1 MVERVLVLPRDRV
14 PGGCD
19 FTGLREAKAQTIVAL
34 RAAVAA
40 HGQFIDRPLAEES
53 PAFKQLIPYVVVR
66 DGPRVFLMERTD
78 AGGDPRLHGKASIG
92 VGGHLN
98 PVDEGEDPLTDG
110 LRREWSEELV
120 ADWEPTFR
128 LVGLLNDDS
137 NSVGSVH
144 LGVVFEVDAA
154 GRGVEVRERDKL
166 TGRFATF
173 EEVRAAEDW
182 METWSRLVADHL
194 LSPRLANRRLPR
206 EI

>member
-1 MVERVLVLPRDRV
+1 MTERVLVLPRDRV

-19 FTGLREAKAQTIVAL
+19 FTGVREAGDDGMSAL
-34 RAAVAA
+34 QAAVGT
-40 HGQFIDRPLAEES
+40 HGRFLDRPIAEEN

-66 DGPRVFLMERTD
+66 DSRRVYLMERTA

-98 PVDEGEDPLTDG
+98 PVDEGEDPLADG

-120 ADWEPTFR
+120 TDWEPAFR

-137 NSVGSVH
+137 NPVGSVH

-166 TGRFATF
+166 TGRFATLA
-173 EEVRAAEDW
+173 EVRAAWDR

-194 LSPRLANRRLPR
+194 L
-206 EI
+206 

>member
-19 FTGLREAKAQTIVAL
+19 FTGVREASDGVMSTLQ
-34 RAAVAA
+34 AAVAM
-40 HGQFIDRPLAEES
+40 HGRFLDRPAAEEDA
-53 PAFKQLIPYVVVR
+53 AFKQLIPYVVVR
-66 DGPRVFLMERTD
+66 DGELVYLMERTA

-98 PVDEGEDPLTDG
+98 PVDEGKDPLADG

-120 ADWEPTFR
+120 TDWEPAFR
-128 LVGLLNDDS
+128 LVGLLNDDT
-137 NSVGSVH
+137 NPVGSVH

-166 TGRFATF
+166 TGRFAALA
-173 EEVRAAEDW
+173 EVRAAWDR

-194 LSPRLANRRLPR
+194 L
-206 EI
+206 

>member
-1 MVERVLVLPRDRV
+1 MVERVLVLPRGDV

-19 FTGLREAKAQTIVAL
+19 FTGVRDADEQTMVAL
-34 RAAVAA
+34 QGAVTI
-40 HGQFIDRPLAEES
+40 HGRFLDRPIAEED

-66 DGPRVFLMERTD
+66 DGALVYLMERTA
-78 AGGDPRLHGKASIG
+78 AGGDARLHGKASIG

-120 ADWEPTFR
+120 ADWEPEFR

-137 NSVGSVH
+137 NPVGSVH
-144 LGVVFEVDAA
+144 LGVVFEVEAA
-154 GRGVEVRERDKL
+154 GRPVEVRERDKL
-166 TGRFATF
+166 TGRFATAV
-173 EEVRAAEDW
+173 EVRAAWDR

-194 LSPRLANRRLPR
+194 L
-206 EI
+206 

>member
-1 MVERVLVLPRDRV
+1 MVERVLVIPRERV

-19 FTGLREAKAQTIVAL
+19 FTGVRDADEQTMTTLQGV
-34 RAAVAA
+34 VET
-40 HGQFIDRPLAEES
+40 HGRFLDRPLAEED

-66 DGPRVFLMERTD
+66 DGELVYLMERTA

-120 ADWEPTFR
+120 ADWEPEFR

-137 NSVGSVH
+137 NPVGSVH
-144 LGVVFEVDAA
+144 LGVVFEVEAD
-154 GRGVEVRERDKL
+154 GRPVDVRERDKL
-166 TGRFATF
+166 TGRFATSA
-173 EEVRAAEDW
+173 EVCAAWDRL
-182 METWSRLVADHL
+182 ETWSRLVA
-194 LSPRLANRRLPR
+194 RRLLR
-206 EI
+206 

>member
-19 FTGLREAKAQTIVAL
+19 FSGVRLADERTMAEL
-34 RAAVAA
+34 RAAVKAY
-40 HGQFIDRPLAEES
+40 GQFVDRPLAEED

-66 DGPRVFLMERTD
+66 DGGLVYLMERTD
-78 AGGDPRLHGKASIG
+78 AGGDARLHGKATIG

-120 ADWEPTFR
+120 ADWEPQFR

-137 NSVGSVH
+137 NPVGSVH
-144 LGVVFEVDAA
+144 LGVVFEVEAA
-154 GRGVEVRERDKL
+154 GRPVEVRERDKL
-166 TGRFATF
+166 TGRFAS
-173 EEVRAAEDW
+173 EADVQAAWDR
-182 METWSRLVADHL
+182 METWSRLVASHL
-194 LSPRLANRRLPR
+194 G
-206 EI
+206 

>member
-1 MVERVLVLPRDRV
+1 VLEQVLVLPRDRV

-19 FTGLREAKAQTIVAL
+19 FSGIRPAEEAALGELRTAIRVDG
-34 RAAVAA
+34 R
-40 HGQFIDRPLAEES
+40 FMDRPLAEEN

-66 DGPRVFLMERTD
+66 DGPRVYLLERSA

-92 VGGHLN
+92 IGGHLN

-120 ADWEPTFR
+120 ADWEPEFR

-137 NSVGSVH
+137 NPVGSVH
-144 LGVVFEVDAA
+144 LGIVFEVEAA
-154 GRGVEVRERDKL
+154 GRPVEVRERDKL
-166 TGRFATF
+166 TGRFVSSD
-173 EEVRAAEDW
+173 EVRAASER

-194 LSPRLANRRLPR
+194 L
-206 EI
+206 

>member
-1 MVERVLVLPRDRV
+1 MLERVLVLPRDEV

-19 FTGLREAKAQTIVAL
+19 FTGVRDASDATMGAL
-34 RAAVAA
+34 QAATTAY
-40 HGQFIDRPLAEES
+40 GQFLDRPVAEED

-66 DGPRVFLMERTD
+66 DGALVYLMERTA

-110 LRREWSEELV
+110 LRREWAEELV
-120 ADWEPTFR
+120 ADWEPEFR

-137 NSVGSVH
+137 NPVGSVH
-144 LGVVFEVDAA
+144 LGVVFEVEAA
-154 GRGVEVRERDKL
+154 GRPVEVREHDKL
-166 TGRFATF
+166 TGRFATLTD
-173 EEVRAAEDW
+173 VRAAWDR

-194 LSPRLANRRLPR
+194 L
-206 EI
+206 